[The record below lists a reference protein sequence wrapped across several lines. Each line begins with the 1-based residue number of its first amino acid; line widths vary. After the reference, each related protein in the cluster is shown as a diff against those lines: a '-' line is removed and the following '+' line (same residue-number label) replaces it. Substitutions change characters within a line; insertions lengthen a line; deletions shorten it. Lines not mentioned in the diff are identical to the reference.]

1 MRNDEYA
8 YGYINLLGLIDSL
21 IVEFEGEDGIFI
33 PFRSNPSIYVGAR
46 NINLQVRI
54 SPMKAGGDLQG
65 NTHVAFATARKEV
78 LDAMSEED
86 KKILLP
92 FLGKFHPRRP
102 DEDGEKII
110 SGKPVAKRIALPV
123 PPDNPKEDDDE
134 YKDFPF

>member
-8 YGYINLLGLIDSL
+8 YGFINLLGLIDSL

-54 SPMKAGGDLQG
+54 SPMRQGADNQG
-65 NTHVAFATARKEV
+65 NTHMAYATARKDV

-92 FLGKFHPRRP
+92 YLGKFHPRRA
-102 DEDGEKII
+102 DEGDDKII
-110 SGKPVAKRIALPV
+110 SGKPVARRIVKAV
-123 PPDNPKEDDDE
+123 PPDTPKEDDK
-134 YKDFPF
+134 YKDFDFQ